1 MHADL
6 SMLWR
11 KEPCFSTHLLK
22 WAMCASSAPDLQL
35 FLRQGKAVKGI
46 CPKRTAWAAWSAAAQ
61 TALNI
66 CVLSADMQTNIAG
79 PLEVESRQHHWNV
92 APCMPRQVRARQ
104 GSMIICGSSSHKSQT
119 QRAWSSRQELA
130 RFDAVETRSIPE
142 FRWSF
147 YQTDGWEGYQDTAP
161 AAESR
166 IRLSAARMR
175 RSRRF

>member
-79 PLEVESRQHHWNV
+79 PLEVESRQ
-92 APCMPRQVRARQ
+92 CRAMHAEA
-104 GSMIICGSSSHKSQT
+104 SESQAGKHDHLW
-119 QRAWSSRQELA
+119 QFL
-130 RFDAVETRSIPE
+130 P
-142 FRWSF
+142 
-147 YQTDGWEGYQDTAP
+147 
-161 AAESR
+161 
-166 IRLSAARMR
+166 
-175 RSRRF
+175 